1 MSPDVPLVTGAL
13 RELLAGDD
21 PQRQATAEQHAR
33 AWVADMTDLDG
44 TAAALQRLL
53 DLMAQRKALV
63 AV

>member
-13 RELLAGDD
+13 RELLAGD
-21 PQRQATAEQHAR
+21 EYEAR
-33 AWVADMTDLDG
+33 VWVADMTDLDG
-44 TAAALQRLL
+44 TAAALNALL